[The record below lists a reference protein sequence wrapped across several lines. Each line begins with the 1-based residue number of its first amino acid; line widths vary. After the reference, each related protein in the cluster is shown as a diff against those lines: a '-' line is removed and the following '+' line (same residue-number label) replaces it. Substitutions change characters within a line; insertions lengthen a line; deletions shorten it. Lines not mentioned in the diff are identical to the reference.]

1 MSDSLFSSQSNPQPN
16 SQPSSLFDSAL
27 GSLFNSQDAQ
37 WMARALELAR
47 RGRFT
52 VSPNPAVGC
61 VIVKQDPL
69 TGEQQLLGEGFHRQA
84 GGPHAEVF
92 ALRQAG
98 SLAKGATAYV
108 TLEPCA
114 HTGRTPP
121 CAQAL
126 IDAGLARVVVASLDA
141 NPQVS
146 GKGMAMLQAAG
157 IMAESGLMAAEAEA
171 INAGFMQRMRSGLP
185 LVTVKL
191 AASLDGRTALANG
204 QSKWI
209 TGAAARRDVQRHR
222 ALSCAILSGAD
233 TVLVD
238 NASLNVRWSELPES
252 VQAAYGEYGLPNA
265 LVTELPSSEPAL
277 RQPLRVIIDTRNR
290 LTPDL
295 KLFSLPGP
303 ILLLR
308 SFASGEFNEQ
318 VEECLLP
325 LTTAGK
331 LDLHAL
337 ILELGKRQINQLWV
351 EAGAQLCGALLQA
364 GLVDELML
372 YQAPKLM
379 GSGAR
384 GLFDLPDYTCMAEVI
399 NLQWQDVRQ
408 VGADLKLTARVI
420 PAGALE

>member
-1 MSDSLFSSQSNPQPN
+1 
-16 SQPSSLFDSAL
+16 
-27 GSLFNSQDAQ
+27 
-37 WMARALELAR
+37 MARALELAR

-52 VSPNPAVGC
+52 ASPNPAVGC
-61 VIVKQDPL
+61 VIVKKDQLVGQD
-69 TGEQQLLGEGFHRQA
+69 LLIGEGFHRQA

-98 SLAKGATAYV
+98 ALAKGATAYV

-126 IDAGLARVVVASLDA
+126 IDAGVARVVVASLDA

-146 GKGMAMLQAAG
+146 GKGIAMLQAAG
-157 IMAESGLMAAEAEA
+157 IDAESGLMAVEAEA
-171 INAGFMQRMRSGLP
+171 INAGFMQRMRSGVP

-252 VQAAYGEYGLPNA
+252 VQAQYGEYVLPNSLSNSLA
-265 LVTELPSSEPAL
+265 NESSTERLASEPQL

-290 LTPDL
+290 LSPDL

-308 SFASGEFNEQ
+308 GHLSSGKKLGEFNEQ
-318 VEECLLP
+318 VEECVLP
-325 LTTAGK
+325 LTEAGK
-331 LDLHAL
+331 LDLQAL
-337 ILELGKRQINQLWV
+337 MVELGKRQINQLWV

-364 GLVDELML
+364 QLVDELVL

-379 GSGAR
+379 GNGAR
-384 GLFDLPDYTCMAEVI
+384 GLFNFANFTAMDQVI

-408 VGADLKLTARVI
+408 VGEDIKLTARIV
-420 PAGALE
+420 GANH